1 MKDICIII
9 PTIRNYGIVR
19 NYLRNARESGFDV
32 SRLGFLLVTEDFCD
46 ISAMKK
52 MLFEEGVQGE
62 VVGQSLRDA
71 WFEKNGIGDFK
82 GIIPRKSHAE
92 TSFGLLWMLTG
103 GYDYGIFIDD
113 DTAPLRGTDYF
124 GSHMA
129 NLGFRGKMPSLS
141 SDKNWVNVLH
151 HNFTRHMLYPRGYPY
166 SCINETIGVSEKSV
180 KNAVISQGLWT
191 EIPDLDSIRILSG
204 GDLNGQS
211 VVKTVPADFRGNF
224 VVNRSNYLTVC
235 SMNLAFKREI
245 IPAFYQLPMDDNP
258 WKIGRFDDIWSGVF
272 AKKACDIMDDDIITG
287 MPLCAHNKAPRST
300 FKDLNAEVPALE
312 INEHLWKITDSVR
325 CDSKSYVDI
334 YRAIAERMITEK
346 GSFIN
351 ADYLQY
357 LGKKMLLWLDCVTK
371 LS

>member
-124 GSHMA
+124 GSPMA
-129 NLGFRGKMPSLS
+129 NLGFRGQELGQRAPPQFPPPHALS
-141 SDKNWVNVLH
+141 K
-151 HNFTRHMLYPRGYPY
+151 
-166 SCINETIGVSEKSV
+166 GVSLFVHKRNDWRFRKECEERCHLARSLDRDTRFGFNTDTIRRRPQRSV
-180 KNAVISQGLWT
+180 RG
-191 EIPDLDSIRILSG
+191 EDSSCRLPR
-204 GDLNGQS
+204 Q
-211 VVKTVPADFRGNF
+211 FRCQQ
-224 VVNRSNYLTVC
+224 V
-235 SMNLAFKREI
+235 
-245 IPAFYQLPMDDNP
+245 QLPHGMLHESCLQARDNTCILP
-258 WKIGRFDDIWSGVF
+258 ASHGRQ
-272 AKKACDIMDDDIITG
+272 
-287 MPLCAHNKAPRST
+287 PLEDRQ
-300 FKDLNAEVPALE
+300 V
-312 INEHLWKITDSVR
+312 
-325 CDSKSYVDI
+325 
-334 YRAIAERMITEK
+334 
-346 GSFIN
+346 
-351 ADYLQY
+351 
-357 LGKKMLLWLDCVTK
+357 
-371 LS
+371 